1 MPEAFT
7 RCERRGG
14 RIRTIKPRPD
24 VYIKVCYPPGG
35 GSPVHGEVHHTKDG
49 KNEKE

>member
-24 VYIKVCYPPGG
+24 VYIKVCYPKGG
-35 GSPVHGEVHHTKDG
+35 GSPVHGEVHRTEEAPK
-49 KNEKE
+49 KK

>member
-24 VYIKVCYPPGG
+24 IYIKVCYPTGG
-35 GSPVHGEVHHTKDG
+35 GSPIHGEVHKV
-49 KNEKE
+49 KEKK